1 MPERSVAGKSIVTRR
16 AIADIVRTAVQ
27 SSYGVTGFAD
37 PSLGRRL
44 LRWIGLDRSGIR
56 LSKDGGLHLDLYI
69 TVAFGVPVAEVA
81 RQVDSAVR
89 YSLRHY
95 VGAEVAD
102 VAVHV
107 DGLRY
112 QPMAIQRAEA
122 IERTDTVERAGQAD
136 GRSTDEPDIRGAMA
150 RPAATPAADGATA
163 SRKRKP
169 R

>member
-1 MPERSVAGKSIVTRR
+1 MPERSLAGRSIVTRR
-16 AIADIVRTAVQ
+16 AIVDIVRTAVQ
-27 SSYGVTGFAD
+27 GSYGVTGFSD

-44 LRWIGLDRSGIR
+44 LRWLGLDRPGIR
-56 LSKDGGLHLDLYI
+56 LTTAGGIRLDVFI
-69 TVAFGVPVAEVA
+69 TVAYGVPVAEVA

-95 VGAEVAD
+95 VGTEVAGLTI
-102 VAVHV
+102 HV

-112 QPMAIQRAEA
+112 QPSAVERAEA
-122 IERTDTVERAGQAD
+122 IERAESGDRSGAD
-136 GRSTDEPDIRGAMA
+136 VANPSSQT
-150 RPAATPAADGATA
+150 AAAGATA

>member
-1 MPERSVAGKSIVTRR
+1 MPERSLAGRSIVTRR
-16 AIADIVRTAVQ
+16 AIVDIVRTAVQ
-27 SSYGVTGFAD
+27 SSYGVTGFSD
-37 PSLGRRL
+37 PSLWRRL
-44 LRWIGLDRSGIR
+44 LRWVGLDRPGMR
-56 LSKDGGLHLDLYI
+56 LTTEGGVHLDLFI

-95 VGAEVAD
+95 VGTEVAGLTI
-102 VAVHV
+102 HV

-112 QPMAIQRAEA
+112 QPNAVERAEA
-122 IERTDTVERAGQAD
+122 TERAGA
-136 GRSTDEPDIRGAMA
+136 PDRAE
-150 RPAATPAADGATA
+150 AADEHSPNQTAAAGETA